1 MVGAPIAHGGQAT
14 VHHAHHVSLGRAAA
28 IKIFHPHVWADDG
41 FRTRFRRECEALVAL
56 EHPSVIPVLDAGESD
71 GVGWIV
77 MHLATGGSL
86 DDRLRE
92 GVLDPEVA
100 VRILRQ
106 VASALDAAHQVGRL
120 HRDVKPANVLLE
132 PDGHAWLADFG
143 VARPVGGTTT
153 IPGQMVGTAAY
164 MAPEVISGGRPQA
177 SADIYGFAC
186 MAFEVLT
193 GARPYPDAE
202 VGTVLFAHMERAVP
216 RARSVRG
223 DLSVGMEQALA
234 WGLAKDPRDRPHTAT
249 ALVDAL
255 AATLPGPGSTVP
267 MPHAVSGVPPRH
279 RVRGTLAVIAVGSL
293 ALVASA
299 AGLAWMQFGPGG
311 GAAAPPVAK
320 PLPLIPTPAGDV
332 RGIAAPV
339 GTIPGLRAADLTATS
354 VLSGGLHAYAVEAG
368 PGRSPDAVARAVAG
382 GLTASGLRTTT
393 VDLNSDGTAVI
404 AADPADFLRVGQ
416 SWVVAEVPSSTAGAA
431 DLVVVAKGDNGA
443 AVRWIDALSAA
454 RPAQV
459 LAPG

>member
-56 EHPSVIPVLDAGESD
+56 EHPNVIPVLDAGESD

-92 GVLDPEVA
+92 GMLDPEEA

-106 VASALDAAHQVGRL
+106 VASALDAAHEAGRL

-193 GARPYPDAE
+193 GARPYPDVE

-223 DLSVGMEQALA
+223 NLPVVMEQALA
-234 WGLAKDPRDRPHTAT
+234 WGLAKDPRDRPRTAT

-255 AATLPGPGSTVP
+255 AAAAPGPGSTVP
-267 MPHAVSGVPPRH
+267 MPRITPAAGR
-279 RVRGTLAVIAVGSL
+279 RGRARGTLAVIAVGSI
-293 ALVASA
+293 ALVGSA
-299 AGLAWMQFGPGG
+299 AGLAWMQFGPT
-311 GAAAPPVAK
+311 GASPPAPTAR
-320 PLPLIPTPAGDV
+320 PLPRIPTPAGDMQ
-332 RGIAAPV
+332 GAATPV
-339 GTIPGLRAADLTATS
+339 GTIPGVRASDLTATAS
-354 VLSGGLHAYAVEAG
+354 LDGGVQAYAVEAG

-382 GLTASGLRTTT
+382 DLAASGLRTTT
-393 VDLNSDGTAVI
+393 VDLSSDGAALI
-404 AADPADFLRVGQ
+404 AGATADFLHMGQ
-416 SWVVAEVPSSTAGAA
+416 VWVVAEVPSSAAGAA
-431 DLVVVAKGDNGA
+431 DVVVVATGDNGA
-443 AVRWIDALSAA
+443 AVRWMDALSAA